1 MMFRKRDRG
10 LPVETEIPEPGA
22 TGRTRPDRGTVIGVH
37 TRIQGALKG
46 RGTVLVC
53 GGFRGEIAVDGSL
66 AVAPGATLEADVDVE
81 RAHVAGMVRG
91 AMRAATSIRLESDG
105 TIEGDL
111 STPIID
117 LRPGAVLR
125 GRASVAGPPR
135 QRSR

>member
-1 MMFRKRDRG
+1 VFFRRRERG
-10 LPVETEIPEPGA
+10 LPVASEVSDPAGGTPGR
-22 TGRTRPDRGTVIGVH
+22 GERGTVIGAQ

-46 RGTVLVC
+46 RGAVLVC

-66 AVAPGATLEADVDVE
+66 SVAPGATLEADVAVE
-81 RAHVAGMVRG
+81 RAHVAGFVRG

-125 GRASVAGPPR
+125 GRASVAGPPHDR
-135 QRSR
+135 DR

>member
-1 MMFRKRDRG
+1 MIFRRRDRG
-10 LPVETEIPEPGA
+10 LPVEPEIPDPAGGAPGRGA
-22 TGRTRPDRGTVIGVH
+22 RGTVIGAQ

-46 RGTVLVC
+46 RGAVLVC

-66 AVAPGATLEADVDVE
+66 SVAPGATLEADVAVE
-81 RAHVAGMVRG
+81 RAHVAGFVRG
-91 AMRAATSIRLESDG
+91 AMRAVTSIRLESDG

-125 GRASVAGPPR
+125 GRASVAGSPHER
-135 QRSR
+135 RR

>member
-1 MMFRKRDRG
+1 VIFRRRERG
-10 LPVETEIPEPGA
+10 LPVESEISDPAGGA
-22 TGRTRPDRGTVIGVH
+22 PARGKRGTVIGAQ

-46 RGTVLVC
+46 RGAVLVC

-66 AVAPGATLEADVDVE
+66 SVAPGATLDADVAVE
-81 RAHVAGMVRG
+81 RAHVAGFVRG
-91 AMRAATSIRLESDG
+91 AMRAATSICLESDG

-125 GRASVAGPPR
+125 GRASVAGTPHGR
-135 QRSR
+135 GR

>member
-1 MMFRKRDRG
+1 VIFRKRDRA
-10 LPVETEIPEPGA
+10 LPVDQEVEDPGA
-22 TGRTRPDRGTVIGVH
+22 PPRGRAERGTVIGAQ

-46 RGTVLVC
+46 RGAVLVC

-66 AVAPGATLEADVDVE
+66 SVAPGATLEADVAVE
-81 RAHVAGMVRG
+81 CAHVAGVVRG

-111 STPIID
+111 STPVID

-125 GRASVAGPPR
+125 GRASVAGPPHQKNR
-135 QRSR
+135 